1 MKYITICRE
10 DRQEDGTPGS
20 YVLATRQVFDT
31 LEEAQRH
38 IEPISASREP
48 LVIPGDFANLRFAKT
63 GPFRTGRGAVSY
75 DYIGRRRED
84 GTVDVSFWESS
95 DGIDWQDR
103 ASWGETMTTLDPRND
118 LHNHSPDG
126 CEWGYAGSGPAQLA
140 LGLLAHHFGN
150 MPSEMLIGQVG
161 GGTPDENALKLY
173 QQFKFKVVANLD
185 SQWWVLTSKEIH
197 EVVREIVA
205 ENEVKYPESFG
216 SPPEPV

>member
-48 LVIPGDFANLRFAKT
+48 
-63 GPFRTGRGAVSY
+63 
-75 DYIGRRRED
+75 
-84 GTVDVSFWESS
+84 
-95 DGIDWQDR
+95 Q
-103 ASWGETMTTLDPRND
+103 
-118 LHNHSPDG
+118 
-126 CEWGYAGSGPAQLA
+126 
-140 LGLLAHHFGN
+140 
-150 MPSEMLIGQVG
+150 
-161 GGTPDENALKLY
+161 
-173 QQFKFKVVANLD
+173 VVANLD

-205 ENEVKYPESFG
+205 ENEIKYPESFG